1 MSNELGVWI
10 ALVASPSLFAVV
22 LYFFHDYKNG
32 TDDRITRLEGLAMS
46 ASKKSNENE
55 SKLEKIKHEIE
66 IVIKEDTRSLLIV
79 EMNHMKHD
87 LELLKEKDRLEMSDI
102 KNHDYFINRHEQ
114 ALGKIHTMLTSHYN
128 KIQDLY
134 IRLNNKSLP

>member
-1 MSNELGVWI
+1 MDIATWI
-10 ALVASPSLFAVV
+10 GIVASPALFMLA
-22 LYFFHDYKNG
+22 LYWFNDYKEG

-55 SKLEKIKHEIE
+55 TKIENIKHEIE
-66 IVIKEDTRSLLIV
+66 IVIKEDTRSLLVV
-79 EMNHMKHD
+79 EIHRIKNELD
-87 LELLKEKDRLEMSDI
+87 LLLEKDRMEMSDI
-102 KNHDYFINRHEQ
+102 KNLQYFSTRHEE
-114 ALGKIHTMLTSHYN
+114 ALAKIYTMLKSHYT

>member
-1 MSNELGVWI
+1 MDIATWI
-10 ALVASPSLFAVV
+10 GIVASPALFMLA
-22 LYFFHDYKNG
+22 LYWFNDYKEG

-55 SKLEKIKHEIE
+55 SKIENIKHEIE
-66 IVIKEDTRSLLIV
+66 IVIKEDTRSLLVV
-79 EMNHMKHD
+79 EIHRIKTE
-87 LELLKEKDRLEMSDI
+87 LELLLEKDRMEMSDI
-102 KNHDYFINRHEQ
+102 KNLQYFSTRHEE
-114 ALGKIHTMLTSHYN
+114 ALAKIYTMLKSHYT